1 MCLLY
6 VIFRLTISAFICC
19 IFIVYIIFT
28 WLRHV
33 EKCQLVVKL
42 YLSCIE
48 HYIMRVMYEFEL
60 WATGDWR
67 ENVRK
72 ESHGSKPAFIIGGER
87 DLANKVIFP
96 HYFVYT
102 LYILCIFSN
111 PPQTS
116 LSHRVQLSPEAFL
129 YDYLKSDFLSQHC
142 PVSEVCYLQLSFTYL
157 RTKYSPSL
165 FTYNFS
171 APLDSRLGTVHDHVP
186 LSALSTSPVTSPVMF
201 TVVFNSFNLCINRQ
215 ALSII

>member
-48 HYIMRVMYEFEL
+48 HYITRVMYEFEL

-72 ESHGSKPAFIIGGER
+72 ESHGSKPAFKVIGGER

-96 HYFVYT
+96 HYFVHT

-129 YDYLKSDFLSQHC
+129 YDYLNWFRCTPLMEYRPVEKIWFSQPTLSS
-142 PVSEVCYLQLSFTYL
+142 VWGM
-157 RTKYSPSL
+157 L
-165 FTYNFS
+165 FTVIVYI
-171 APLDSRLGTVHDHVP
+171 LTY
-186 LSALSTSPVTSPVMF
+186 
-201 TVVFNSFNLCINRQ
+201 
-215 ALSII
+215 